1 LDNLS
6 SYTSEGAVND
16 LACQDNA
23 PDRFMSIGVVT
34 CNDPVERRVTLLC
47 KECVK
52 CSATINVGVK
62 S

>member
-1 LDNLS
+1 
-6 SYTSEGAVND
+6 VND